1 MLKNKKTYSK
11 FQIITYFYFPNKD
24 RFCIL
29 VKEDDEYVIFLKEE
43 ILNISEITYL
53 NENLL
58 ADLSAV
64 CNYYRAQ
71 GNTLFDYLM

>member
-1 MLKNKKTYSK
+1 M
-11 FQIITYFYFPNKD
+11 
-24 RFCIL
+24 
-29 VKEDDEYVIFLKEE
+29 IFLKEE
-43 ILNISEITYL
+43 ILNISDITYL

-71 GNTLFDYLM
+71 GNRILFYCKKRCSEDEIESFLDRMDQRENIGILFD